1 MPVAISSTLL
11 PESKSCGAMLRGA
24 FDQFSRHVGNVD
36 LLQGET
42 AEERA
47 ALLDGVLEC
56 LDAAEDELSTI
67 QQEKLLRSAQFGKCF
82 LDGMDPVPE
91 AAEAADATVEPAVST
106 ASAAS
111 AASATSASA
120 ASAASA
126 APAAPAPAGRWQHP
140 AACGTRRSVNR
151 CRGRWPA
158 GQRSQYRDISSLS
171 SLHWLDMTSSVLR
184 RMPR

>member
-1 MPVAISSTLL
+1 
-11 PESKSCGAMLRGA
+11 MLRSA

-91 AAEAADATVEPAVST
+91 AAEAADATAEPAVPT

-111 AASATSASA
+111 AASAATA
-120 ASAASA
+120 ATATTTAP
-126 APAAPAPAGRWQHP
+126 APAAPSAEAEKAGEDAPSIV
-140 AACGTRRSVNR
+140 TRFQEVCHTLRVLNMLRDPSVPLNAR
-151 CRGRWPA
+151 PHA
-158 GQRSQYRDISSLS
+158 
-171 SLHWLDMTSSVLR
+171 
-184 RMPR
+184 

>member
-1 MPVAISSTLL
+1 
-11 PESKSCGAMLRGA
+11 MLRGA

-91 AAEAADATVEPAVST
+91 AAEAADATAEPAVPT

-111 AASATSASA
+111 AATA

-126 APAAPAPAGRWQHP
+126 TTTAPAPAAPSAEAEKAGEDAPSIV
-140 AACGTRRSVNR
+140 TRFQEVCHTLRVLNMLRDPSVPLNAR
-151 CRGRWPA
+151 PHA
-158 GQRSQYRDISSLS
+158 
-171 SLHWLDMTSSVLR
+171 
-184 RMPR
+184 

>member
-91 AAEAADATVEPAVST
+91 AAEAADATAEPAVST
-106 ASAAS
+106 ASAAP
-111 AASATSASA
+111 AAPGATSATTTA
-120 ASAASA
+120 P
-126 APAAPAPAGRWQHP
+126 APAAPSAEAEKAGEDAPSIV
-140 AACGTRRSVNR
+140 TRFQEVCHTLRVLNMLRDPSVPLNAR
-151 CRGRWPA
+151 PHA
-158 GQRSQYRDISSLS
+158 
-171 SLHWLDMTSSVLR
+171 
-184 RMPR
+184 

>member
-91 AAEAADATVEPAVST
+91 AADAADATAEPAVST

-111 AASATSASA
+111 AASATSA
-120 ASAASA
+120 
-126 APAAPAPAGRWQHP
+126 PAAPAPAAPSVEAEKAGEDAP
-140 AACGTRRSVNR
+140 SIVTRFQEVCHTLRVLNML
-151 CRGRWPA
+151 
-158 GQRSQYRDISSLS
+158 RDP
-171 SLHWLDMTSSVLR
+171 SVLVAAR
-184 RMPR
+184 PHA

>member
-91 AAEAADATVEPAVST
+91 AAEAADATAEPAVPT
-106 ASAAS
+106 
-111 AASATSASA
+111 ASA

-126 APAAPAPAGRWQHP
+126 APAAPAAP
-140 AACGTRRSVNR
+140 AASAASAAPSVEAEKAGEDAPSIVTRFQEVCHTLRVLNMLRDPSVPLNAR
-151 CRGRWPA
+151 PHA
-158 GQRSQYRDISSLS
+158 
-171 SLHWLDMTSSVLR
+171 
-184 RMPR
+184 

>member
-1 MPVAISSTLL
+1 
-11 PESKSCGAMLRGA
+11 MLRGA

-91 AAEAADATVEPAVST
+91 AAEAADAPA
-106 ASAAS
+106 APAAPAAS
-111 AASATSASA
+111 
-120 ASAASA
+120 
-126 APAAPAPAGRWQHP
+126 APAAPAPAAPSAEAEKAGEDAP
-140 AACGTRRSVNR
+140 SIVTRFQEVCHTLRVLNMLRDPSVPLNAR
-151 CRGRWPA
+151 PHA
-158 GQRSQYRDISSLS
+158 
-171 SLHWLDMTSSVLR
+171 
-184 RMPR
+184 

>member
-1 MPVAISSTLL
+1 VPVAISSTLL
-11 PESKSCGAMLRGA
+11 PESKSYGAMLRGA

-91 AAEAADATVEPAVST
+91 AAEAADATAEPAVST
-106 ASAAS
+106 ASAAP
-111 AASATSASA
+111 AAPGATSATTTA
-120 ASAASA
+120 P
-126 APAAPAPAGRWQHP
+126 APAAPSAEAEKAGEDAPSIV
-140 AACGTRRSVNR
+140 TRFQEVCHTLRVLNMLRDPSVPLNAR
-151 CRGRWPA
+151 PHA
-158 GQRSQYRDISSLS
+158 
-171 SLHWLDMTSSVLR
+171 
-184 RMPR
+184 

>member
-1 MPVAISSTLL
+1 
-11 PESKSCGAMLRGA
+11 MLRGA

-111 AASATSASA
+111 AAP
-120 ASAASA
+120 
-126 APAAPAPAGRWQHP
+126 APAAPSVEAEKAGEDAPSIV
-140 AACGTRRSVNR
+140 TRFQEVCHTLRVLNMLRDPSVPLNAR
-151 CRGRWPA
+151 PHA
-158 GQRSQYRDISSLS
+158 
-171 SLHWLDMTSSVLR
+171 
-184 RMPR
+184 

>member
-91 AAEAADATVEPAVST
+91 AAEAADATAEPAVPT

-111 AASATSASA
+111 AASAATA
-120 ASAASA
+120 ATATTTAP
-126 APAAPAPAGRWQHP
+126 APAAPSAEAEKAGEDAPSIV
-140 AACGTRRSVNR
+140 TRFQEVCHTLRVLNMLRDPSVPLNAR
-151 CRGRWPA
+151 PHA
-158 GQRSQYRDISSLS
+158 
-171 SLHWLDMTSSVLR
+171 
-184 RMPR
+184 

>member
-11 PESKSCGAMLRGA
+11 PESKSCGAMLRSA

-91 AAEAADATVEPAVST
+91 AAEAADATAEPAVST

-111 AASATSASA
+111 AASAATATTT
-120 ASAASA
+120 
-126 APAAPAPAGRWQHP
+126 APAAPSAEAEKAGEDAPSIV
-140 AACGTRRSVNR
+140 TRFQEVCHTLRVLNMLRDPSVPLNAR
-151 CRGRWPA
+151 PHA
-158 GQRSQYRDISSLS
+158 
-171 SLHWLDMTSSVLR
+171 
-184 RMPR
+184 

>member
-1 MPVAISSTLL
+1 
-11 PESKSCGAMLRGA
+11 MLRGA

-91 AAEAADATVEPAVST
+91 AAEAADATAEPAVST
-106 ASAAS
+106 ASAAP
-111 AASATSASA
+111 AAPGATSATTTA
-120 ASAASA
+120 P
-126 APAAPAPAGRWQHP
+126 APAAPSAEAEKAGEDAPSIV
-140 AACGTRRSVNR
+140 TRFQEVCHTLRVLNMLRDPSVPLNAR
-151 CRGRWPA
+151 PHA
-158 GQRSQYRDISSLS
+158 
-171 SLHWLDMTSSVLR
+171 
-184 RMPR
+184 

>member
-1 MPVAISSTLL
+1 
-11 PESKSCGAMLRGA
+11 MLRGA

-91 AAEAADATVEPAVST
+91 AAEAADATAEAADATAEPAVPT
-106 ASAAS
+106 
-111 AASATSASA
+111 ASATSASA

-126 APAAPAPAGRWQHP
+126 APAAPAPAAPSAEAEKAGEDAP
-140 AACGTRRSVNR
+140 SIVTRFQEVCHTLRVLNMLRDPSVPLNAR
-151 CRGRWPA
+151 PHA
-158 GQRSQYRDISSLS
+158 
-171 SLHWLDMTSSVLR
+171 
-184 RMPR
+184 

>member
-91 AAEAADATVEPAVST
+91 AAEAADATAEPAVPT

-111 AASATSASA
+111 AAT
-120 ASAASA
+120 
-126 APAAPAPAGRWQHP
+126 AAPAPAAPSAEAEKAGEDAP
-140 AACGTRRSVNR
+140 SIVTRFQEVCHMLRVLNMLRDPSVPLNAR
-151 CRGRWPA
+151 PHA
-158 GQRSQYRDISSLS
+158 
-171 SLHWLDMTSSVLR
+171 
-184 RMPR
+184 

>member
-1 MPVAISSTLL
+1 
-11 PESKSCGAMLRGA
+11 MLRST

-91 AAEAADATVEPAVST
+91 AAEAADATAEPAVPT

-111 AASATSASA
+111 AASAATA
-120 ASAASA
+120 ATATTTAP
-126 APAAPAPAGRWQHP
+126 APAAPSAEAEKAGEDAPSIV
-140 AACGTRRSVNR
+140 TRFQEVCHTLRVLNMLRDPSVPLNAR
-151 CRGRWPA
+151 PHA
-158 GQRSQYRDISSLS
+158 
-171 SLHWLDMTSSVLR
+171 
-184 RMPR
+184 

>member
-91 AAEAADATVEPAVST
+91 AAEAADATAEPAVPT

-111 AASATSASA
+111 AASAATTAP
-120 ASAASA
+120 
-126 APAAPAPAGRWQHP
+126 APAAPSAEAEKAGEDAPSIV
-140 AACGTRRSVNR
+140 TRFQEVCHTLRVLNMLRDPSVPLNAR
-151 CRGRWPA
+151 PHA
-158 GQRSQYRDISSLS
+158 
-171 SLHWLDMTSSVLR
+171 
-184 RMPR
+184 

>member
-1 MPVAISSTLL
+1 
-11 PESKSCGAMLRGA
+11 MLRSA

-91 AAEAADATVEPAVST
+91 AAEAADATAEPAVST

-111 AASATSASA
+111 AASAATATTTA
-120 ASAASA
+120 P
-126 APAAPAPAGRWQHP
+126 APAAPSAEAEKAGEDAPSIV
-140 AACGTRRSVNR
+140 TRFQEVCHTLRVLNMLRDPSVPLNAR
-151 CRGRWPA
+151 PHA
-158 GQRSQYRDISSLS
+158 
-171 SLHWLDMTSSVLR
+171 
-184 RMPR
+184 

>member
-1 MPVAISSTLL
+1 
-11 PESKSCGAMLRGA
+11 MLRGA

-91 AAEAADATVEPAVST
+91 AAEAADATAEPAVPT

-111 AASATSASA
+111 AATAATA
-120 ASAASA
+120 ATATTTAP
-126 APAAPAPAGRWQHP
+126 APAAPSAEAEKAGEDAPSIV
-140 AACGTRRSVNR
+140 TRFQEVCHTLRVLNMLRDPSVPLNAR
-151 CRGRWPA
+151 PHA
-158 GQRSQYRDISSLS
+158 
-171 SLHWLDMTSSVLR
+171 
-184 RMPR
+184 

>member
-11 PESKSCGAMLRGA
+11 PESKSCGAMLRSA

-91 AAEAADATVEPAVST
+91 AAEAADATAEPAVST
-106 ASAAS
+106 ASAAT
-111 AASATSASA
+111 AATAATATTTA
-120 ASAASA
+120 P
-126 APAAPAPAGRWQHP
+126 APAAPSAEAEKAGEDAPSIV
-140 AACGTRRSVNR
+140 TRFQEVCHTLRVLNMLRDPSVPLNAR
-151 CRGRWPA
+151 PHA
-158 GQRSQYRDISSLS
+158 
-171 SLHWLDMTSSVLR
+171 
-184 RMPR
+184 

>member
-11 PESKSCGAMLRGA
+11 PESKSCGAMLRSA

-91 AAEAADATVEPAVST
+91 AAEAADATAEPAVPT

-111 AASATSASA
+111 AASAATSATTTA
-120 ASAASA
+120 P
-126 APAAPAPAGRWQHP
+126 APAAPSAEAEKAGEDAPSIV
-140 AACGTRRSVNR
+140 TRFQEVCHTLRVLNMLRDPSVPLNAR
-151 CRGRWPA
+151 PHA
-158 GQRSQYRDISSLS
+158 
-171 SLHWLDMTSSVLR
+171 
-184 RMPR
+184 

>member
-67 QQEKLLRSAQFGKCF
+67 QQEKLVRSAQFGKCF

-91 AAEAADATVEPAVST
+91 AAEAADATAEPAVPT
-106 ASAAS
+106 ASAAT
-111 AASATSASA
+111 AATAATATTTA
-120 ASAASA
+120 P
-126 APAAPAPAGRWQHP
+126 APAAPSAEAEKAGEDAPSIV
-140 AACGTRRSVNR
+140 TRFQEVCHTLRVLNMLRDPSVPLNAR
-151 CRGRWPA
+151 PHA
-158 GQRSQYRDISSLS
+158 
-171 SLHWLDMTSSVLR
+171 
-184 RMPR
+184 

>member
-1 MPVAISSTLL
+1 
-11 PESKSCGAMLRGA
+11 MLRGA

-91 AAEAADATVEPAVST
+91 AAEAADATAEPAVPT

-111 AASATSASA
+111 AATATTTAP
-120 ASAASA
+120 
-126 APAAPAPAGRWQHP
+126 APAAPSAEAEKAGEDAPSIV
-140 AACGTRRSVNR
+140 TRFQEVCHTLRVLNMLRDPSVPLNAR
-151 CRGRWPA
+151 PHA
-158 GQRSQYRDISSLS
+158 
-171 SLHWLDMTSSVLR
+171 
-184 RMPR
+184 

>member
-111 AASATSASA
+111 AASATSA
-120 ASAASA
+120 
-126 APAAPAPAGRWQHP
+126 APAAPATSAAPAP
-140 AACGTRRSVNR
+140 AAPSVEAEKAGEDAPSIVTRFQEVCHTLRVLNMLRDPSVPLNAR
-151 CRGRWPA
+151 PHA
-158 GQRSQYRDISSLS
+158 
-171 SLHWLDMTSSVLR
+171 
-184 RMPR
+184 

>member
-11 PESKSCGAMLRGA
+11 PESKSCGAMLRSA

-91 AAEAADATVEPAVST
+91 AAEAADATAEPAVST

-111 AASATSASA
+111 AASAVPT
-120 ASAASA
+120 ASA
-126 APAAPAPAGRWQHP
+126 APAP
-140 AACGTRRSVNR
+140 AAPSAEAEKAGEDAPSIVTRFQEVCHTLRVLNMLRDPSVPLNAR
-151 CRGRWPA
+151 PHA
-158 GQRSQYRDISSLS
+158 
-171 SLHWLDMTSSVLR
+171 
-184 RMPR
+184 

>member
-11 PESKSCGAMLRGA
+11 PESKSYGAMLRGA

-91 AAEAADATVEPAVST
+91 AAEAADATAEPAVPT
-106 ASAAS
+106 
-111 AASATSASA
+111 ASA

-126 APAAPAPAGRWQHP
+126 APAATAATATTTAPAPAAPSAEAEKAGEDAP
-140 AACGTRRSVNR
+140 SIVTRFQEVCHTLRVLNML
-151 CRGRWPA
+151 
-158 GQRSQYRDISSLS
+158 RDP
-171 SLHWLDMTSSVLR
+171 SVLVAAR
-184 RMPR
+184 PHA

>member
-1 MPVAISSTLL
+1 
-11 PESKSCGAMLRGA
+11 MLRGA

-91 AAEAADATVEPAVST
+91 AAEAADATAEPAVPT

-111 AASATSASA
+111 AASAATA
-120 ASAASA
+120 ATAATA
-126 APAAPAPAGRWQHP
+126 TTTAPAPAAPSAEAEKAGEDAPSIV
-140 AACGTRRSVNR
+140 TRFQEVCHTLRVLNMLRDPSVPLNAR
-151 CRGRWPA
+151 PHA
-158 GQRSQYRDISSLS
+158 
-171 SLHWLDMTSSVLR
+171 
-184 RMPR
+184 

>member
-1 MPVAISSTLL
+1 
-11 PESKSCGAMLRGA
+11 MLRSA

-91 AAEAADATVEPAVST
+91 AAEAADATAEPAVPTASAAST
-106 ASAAS
+106 ASAA
-111 AASATSASA
+111 T
-120 ASAASA
+120 
-126 APAAPAPAGRWQHP
+126 AAPAPAAPSAEAEKAGEDAP
-140 AACGTRRSVNR
+140 SIVTRFQEVCHTLRVLNMLRDPSVPLNAR
-151 CRGRWPA
+151 PHA
-158 GQRSQYRDISSLS
+158 
-171 SLHWLDMTSSVLR
+171 
-184 RMPR
+184 

>member
-1 MPVAISSTLL
+1 
-11 PESKSCGAMLRGA
+11 MLRGA

-91 AAEAADATVEPAVST
+91 AAEAADATAEPAVPT
-106 ASAAS
+106 ASAAT
-111 AASATSASA
+111 AATAATATTTA
-120 ASAASA
+120 P
-126 APAAPAPAGRWQHP
+126 APAAPSAEAEKAGEDAPSIV
-140 AACGTRRSVNR
+140 TRFQEVCHTLRVLNMLRDPSVPLNAR
-151 CRGRWPA
+151 PHA
-158 GQRSQYRDISSLS
+158 
-171 SLHWLDMTSSVLR
+171 
-184 RMPR
+184 

>member
-91 AAEAADATVEPAVST
+91 AAEAADATAEPAVST

-111 AASATSASA
+111 AASATTA
-120 ASAASA
+120 ASAVPTASA
-126 APAAPAPAGRWQHP
+126 APATTAPAAPSAEAEKAGEDAP
-140 AACGTRRSVNR
+140 SIVTRFQEVCHTLRVLNMLRDPSVPLNAR
-151 CRGRWPA
+151 PHA
-158 GQRSQYRDISSLS
+158 
-171 SLHWLDMTSSVLR
+171 
-184 RMPR
+184 

>member
-91 AAEAADATVEPAVST
+91 AAEAADATAEPAVPT

-111 AASATSASA
+111 AATAATA
-120 ASAASA
+120 ATATTTAP
-126 APAAPAPAGRWQHP
+126 APAAPSAEAEKAGEDAPSIV
-140 AACGTRRSVNR
+140 TRFQEVCHTLRVLNMLRDPSVPLNAR
-151 CRGRWPA
+151 PHA
-158 GQRSQYRDISSLS
+158 
-171 SLHWLDMTSSVLR
+171 
-184 RMPR
+184 

>member
-11 PESKSCGAMLRGA
+11 PESKSCGAMLRSA

-91 AAEAADATVEPAVST
+91 AAEAADATAEPAVPT

-111 AASATSASA
+111 AASAATA
-120 ASAASA
+120 ATATTTAP
-126 APAAPAPAGRWQHP
+126 APAAPSAEAEKAGEDAPSIV
-140 AACGTRRSVNR
+140 TRFQEVCHTLRVLNMLRDPSVPLNAR
-151 CRGRWPA
+151 PHA
-158 GQRSQYRDISSLS
+158 
-171 SLHWLDMTSSVLR
+171 
-184 RMPR
+184 

>member
-1 MPVAISSTLL
+1 
-11 PESKSCGAMLRGA
+11 MLRGA

-91 AAEAADATVEPAVST
+91 AAEAADATAEPAVST

-111 AASATSASA
+111 AATAATA
-120 ASAASA
+120 ATATTTAP
-126 APAAPAPAGRWQHP
+126 APAAPSAEAEKAGEDAPSIV
-140 AACGTRRSVNR
+140 TRFQEVCHTLRVLNMLRDPSVPLNAR
-151 CRGRWPA
+151 PHA
-158 GQRSQYRDISSLS
+158 
-171 SLHWLDMTSSVLR
+171 
-184 RMPR
+184 

>member
-11 PESKSCGAMLRGA
+11 PESKSCGAMLRSA

-111 AASATSASA
+111 AASAATATTTA
-120 ASAASA
+120 P
-126 APAAPAPAGRWQHP
+126 APAAPSAEAEKAGEDAPSIV
-140 AACGTRRSVNR
+140 TRFQEVCHTLRVLNMLRDPSVPLNAR
-151 CRGRWPA
+151 PHA
-158 GQRSQYRDISSLS
+158 
-171 SLHWLDMTSSVLR
+171 
-184 RMPR
+184 

>member
-1 MPVAISSTLL
+1 
-11 PESKSCGAMLRGA
+11 MLRGA

-91 AAEAADATVEPAVST
+91 AAEAADATAEAADATAEPAVPT

-111 AASATSASA
+111 AASAATATTT
-120 ASAASA
+120 
-126 APAAPAPAGRWQHP
+126 APAAPSAEAEKAGEDAPSIV
-140 AACGTRRSVNR
+140 TRFQEVCHTLRVLNMLRDPSVPLNAR
-151 CRGRWPA
+151 PHA
-158 GQRSQYRDISSLS
+158 
-171 SLHWLDMTSSVLR
+171 
-184 RMPR
+184 

>member
-1 MPVAISSTLL
+1 
-11 PESKSCGAMLRGA
+11 MLRGA

-91 AAEAADATVEPAVST
+91 AADAADATVEPAVST

-111 AASATSASA
+111 AASATSA
-120 ASAASA
+120 
-126 APAAPAPAGRWQHP
+126 PAAPAPAAPSVEAEKAGEDAP
-140 AACGTRRSVNR
+140 SIVTRFQEVCHTLRVLNMLRDPSVPLNAR
-151 CRGRWPA
+151 PHA
-158 GQRSQYRDISSLS
+158 
-171 SLHWLDMTSSVLR
+171 
-184 RMPR
+184 

>member
-91 AAEAADATVEPAVST
+91 AAEAADATAEPAVPT
-106 ASAAS
+106 ASAAT
-111 AASATSASA
+111 AATAATATTTA
-120 ASAASA
+120 P
-126 APAAPAPAGRWQHP
+126 APAAPSAEAEKAGEDAPSIV
-140 AACGTRRSVNR
+140 TRFQEVCHTLRVLNMLRDPSVPLNAR
-151 CRGRWPA
+151 PHA
-158 GQRSQYRDISSLS
+158 
-171 SLHWLDMTSSVLR
+171 
-184 RMPR
+184 

>member
-91 AAEAADATVEPAVST
+91 AAEAADATAEPAVPT

-111 AASATSASA
+111 AATAATTAP
-120 ASAASA
+120 
-126 APAAPAPAGRWQHP
+126 APAAPSAEAEKAGEDAPSIV
-140 AACGTRRSVNR
+140 TRFQEVCHTLRVLNMLRDPSVPLNAR
-151 CRGRWPA
+151 PHA
-158 GQRSQYRDISSLS
+158 
-171 SLHWLDMTSSVLR
+171 
-184 RMPR
+184 

>member
-1 MPVAISSTLL
+1 
-11 PESKSCGAMLRGA
+11 MLRSA

-91 AAEAADATVEPAVST
+91 AAEAADATAEPAVPT
-106 ASAAS
+106 
-111 AASATSASA
+111 

-126 APAAPAPAGRWQHP
+126 APAATAAPATTTAPAPAAPSVEAEKAGEDAP
-140 AACGTRRSVNR
+140 SIVTRFQEVCHTLRVLNMLRDPSVPLNAR
-151 CRGRWPA
+151 PHA
-158 GQRSQYRDISSLS
+158 
-171 SLHWLDMTSSVLR
+171 
-184 RMPR
+184 

>member
-1 MPVAISSTLL
+1 
-11 PESKSCGAMLRGA
+11 MLRSA

-91 AAEAADATVEPAVST
+91 AAEAADATAEPALPT

-111 AASATSASA
+111 AASAATA
-120 ASAASA
+120 ATAATTVP
-126 APAAPAPAGRWQHP
+126 APAAPSAEAEKAGEDAPSIV
-140 AACGTRRSVNR
+140 TRFQEVCHTLRVLNMLRDPSVPLNAR
-151 CRGRWPA
+151 PHA
-158 GQRSQYRDISSLS
+158 
-171 SLHWLDMTSSVLR
+171 
-184 RMPR
+184 

>member
-91 AAEAADATVEPAVST
+91 AAEAADATAEPAVPT

-111 AASATSASA
+111 AATAATATTTA
-120 ASAASA
+120 P
-126 APAAPAPAGRWQHP
+126 APAAPSAEAEKAGEDAPSIV
-140 AACGTRRSVNR
+140 TRFQEVCHTLRVLNMLRDPSVPLNAR
-151 CRGRWPA
+151 PHA
-158 GQRSQYRDISSLS
+158 
-171 SLHWLDMTSSVLR
+171 
-184 RMPR
+184 